1 MSNKVD
7 AIETEH
13 PSVHETSTH
22 PPDVLRVNA
31 TATVVVDELSRPL
44 LRCENCEL
52 TADTTPASCSELSC
66 VLVLASLFFFFFLL
80 SFEGIIPLEG
90 IIYIVF
96 LSAVAGVYFMVRWF
110 TIFLLLQNTSMYPN
124 IYTISKP
131 FHFVQCRKVEHKR
144 KCRHC
149 HRVV

>member
-7 AIETEH
+7 AIETER

-52 TADTTPASCSELSC
+52 TADTTPASFSELC
-66 VLVLASLFFFFFLL
+66 WVLVLASLFFFFFLL
-80 SFEGIIPLEG
+80 CFHDNPPLGIIF
-90 IIYIVF
+90 IVF
-96 LSAVAGVYFMVRWF
+96 LSVVASVYFVVRWF
-110 TIFLLLQNTSMYPN
+110 TIFLLLQNTSMHLN
-124 IYTISKP
+124 ICIISKP
-131 FHFVQCRKVEHKR
+131 FRFCAVS
-144 KCRHC
+144 
-149 HRVV
+149 

>member
-1 MSNKVD
+1 MSNEVD

-22 PPDVLRVNA
+22 PPHVLRVNA

-66 VLVLASLFFFFFLL
+66 VLVLASLLFFYFLFCFHEHFPL
-80 SFEGIIPLEG
+80 GIIF
-90 IIYIVF
+90 IVF
-96 LSAVAGVYFMVRWF
+96 LSVVACVYFAVRWF
-110 TIFLLLQNTSMYPN
+110 SIFLLLQNTSMYLN

-131 FHFVQCRKVEHKR
+131 FRFCAVS
-144 KCRHC
+144 
-149 HRVV
+149 